1 MERKTLRRPGWGGGS
16 VPRVSDAALP
26 LLWLYGPSGVGKSS
40 AGWEVFRQLAR
51 EGVRTAFADTD
62 QLALCLPE
70 PYGGTHALRARNLAA
85 LWPGLRRA
93 GVRCVVLTGVVGR
106 REEVDAYTRL
116 LPGARVTL
124 CRLHARP
131 DELRE
136 RFLGRGWLPDLV
148 EAALADAEAL
158 ERDDFAD
165 VRLDTT
171 GRTLEQVAA
180 SIRDLL
186 PPAPPGRVG
195 GSDEPQEPHEPQE
208 PPQEQQEPQEPHG
221 PHEPEP
227 HEPYEPHRRDR
238 DALPGQG
245 ERAGEPVEGESARS
259 PGHGERAGEPR
270 EGDSAGP
277 PGEGVWGGVPVLWFS
292 GATAVG
298 KSTVGYEVFRRLA
311 RAGTRVAYVDVRQV
325 AAVRPD
331 PDGDPGGMLLR
342 ARNLAAVWAGHRA
355 AGARCLV
362 VSGEGGGDA
371 AVLGS
376 LAGAALTV
384 CRLHAGPATLAGR
397 VALRAA
403 GGGPVVPGDELRGLT
418 PDAVRAVAARAAQ
431 EAEALERLERA
442 ALERVAPESRTPES
456 GALESGAPESTVPER
471 VAPESGT
478 PEIGVLESGTRENV
492 VLECGAPENRVL
504 ESGVPVGG
512 GFVSVRVETDG
523 RTSDEVADE
532 VMERAA
538 HRLTAPPASR

>member
-1 MERKTLRRPGWGGGS
+1 M
-16 VPRVSDAALP
+16 SDAPLP

-40 AGWEVFRQLAR
+40 AGWEVFRRLAR

-70 PYGGTHALRARNLAA
+70 PHGGTHALRARNLAA

-171 GRTLEQVAA
+171 GRTVEQVAA
-180 SIRDLL
+180 SARDLL
-186 PPAPPGRVG
+186 PPAPPRHGPA
-195 GSDEPQEPHEPQE
+195 SDEPY
-208 PPQEQQEPQEPHG
+208 G
-221 PHEPEP
+221 P
-227 HEPYEPHRRDR
+227 DR
-238 DALPGQG
+238 AGLPGQG
-245 ERAGEPVEGESARS
+245 EWA
-259 PGHGERAGEPR
+259 
-270 EGDSAGP
+270 
-277 PGEGVWGGVPVLWFS
+277 GVPVLWFS

-331 PDGDPGGMLLR
+331 PDGDPGGLRLR

-384 CRLHAGPATLAGR
+384 CRLHAGPATLAER

-418 PDAVRAVAARAAQ
+418 PDAVGAVAARAAQ
-431 EAEALERLERA
+431 EAEALERA
-442 ALERVAPESRTPES
+442 ALEHGAPESSTPEI
-456 GALESGAPESTVPER
+456 GLLESGAPES
-471 VAPESGT
+471 
-478 PEIGVLESGTRENV
+478 GVLEG
-492 VLECGAPENRVL
+492 GAV
-504 ESGVPVGG
+504 VGG

-523 RTSDEVADE
+523 RTPDEVADE

-538 HRLTAPPASR
+538 RLGGCAGFPGPALSPSLGGGAGFRGARLDGCHPGVRS